1 MGAGS
6 DEYSHCRKATLNFSE
21 IVAYLLEA
29 KFLKNLLE
37 SSLFGD
43 QDLTILGREG
53 KVKNHGVGDLST
65 DNTVPKVAKLI
76 LTNELSL
83 L

>member
-1 MGAGS
+1 M
-6 DEYSHCRKATLNFSE
+6 
-21 IVAYLLEA
+21 
-29 KFLKNLLE
+29 KNLLE